1 LFVNSYPPKNP
12 TLFHQRRKFLK
23 KYHLERRSC
32 AWLVL
37 LALVLAACT
46 QHQPATPTPESNS
59 EAPLYGLDDPNR
71 IPGAYIVVMKDGSE
85 EQAGLSAASLSS
97 LSTLEGLS
105 LKTQYAME
113 GFQGFAAQMTE
124 PALEQIRKNPNV
136 AYIETDSI
144 IKVDT
149 SNARENNLSPLAPA
163 VSWGQDRIDQ
173 HDLPLNNT
181 INQTKTGRGVNVY
194 VLDTGIRRTHLEF
207 GARVVGG
214 TGFIPDGNG
223 TTDCNGHG
231 THVAGTI
238 GGSTVGVAYEVTLI
252 PVRIFDCDGAS
263 TASSAIDGI
272 NWISNNV
279 QYPAVANASF
289 GTSAPKQ
296 ALDDAVR
303 ASIAKGITYVVAAMN
318 DEVDACT
325 ASPARVTE
333 AITVG
338 ATVDTDARWV
348 GSNWGRCVDIF
359 APGVDI
365 RSSYYVNDSA
375 YFYNSGT
382 SMAAPHVT
390 GAVAMMLTSD
400 PLYSTP
406 ATTPYAVQR
415 RIKACSTK
423 FAVTN
428 ARSINSHLLHLCNDV
443 QFEFGDVNGDK
454 RQDMIRFTEQGT
466 DVAIATVSGFR
477 AFKFWSADFS
487 YSKGWRETRHLRR
500 VGDVNGDGKADII
513 GFGEDGVYVATSTGS
528 SFSFKGKWLNDLS
541 YTSGAWRITEHE
553 RRVADVN
560 GDNKADLIAFGNFG
574 VYVALSTGTS
584 FNLKTQWSPGFGV
597 DWGWNKTRH
606 VRQVADVN
614 GDKKADV
621 VGFGEDGVH
630 VALSSGSSFDYS
642 GKWLDA
648 FAINTGWSVYR
659 HDRQLGDVN
668 GDGKAD
674 IVGFGDNATY
684 VSLSTGSS
692 FAPPTAPQSEFDYE
706 AGWRVADTYSP
717 FSFNA
722 LFGDYAVSHPR
733 FVTDYTGNG
742 RADIIGLGNVNKPF
756 KEVALAVATTFGFS
770 EKQIIKV
777 ARE

>member
-1 LFVNSYPPKNP
+1 VNAE
-12 TLFHQRRKFLK
+12 RKLG
-23 KYHLERRSC
+23 
-32 AWLVL
+32 AWFVL
-37 LALVLAACT
+37 LAVLLAACS
-46 QHQPATPTPESNS
+46 QPQPNPSTSESNS
-59 EAPLYGLDDPNR
+59 EAPLYGMDDPNR
-71 IPGAYIVVMKDGSE
+71 IPGAYIVVMKDGNK
-85 EQAGLSAASLSS
+85 EQAGLSAASLSA
-97 LSTLEGLS
+97 LTTLEGLS
-105 LKTQYAME
+105 LKSQYATE
-113 GFQGFAAQMTE
+113 GFQGFSAQMTE
-124 PALEQIRKNPNV
+124 PALEQVRKNPNV
-136 AYIETDSI
+136 AYVETDSVI
-144 IKVDT
+144 TLET
-149 SNARENNLSPLAPA
+149 SPTTDAVTPLAPT
-163 VSWGQDRIDQ
+163 VSWGQDRVDQ
-173 HDLPLNNT
+173 HDLPLNNI

-194 VLDTGIRRTHLEF
+194 VIDTGIRRTHTEF
-207 GARVVGG
+207 GTRVATGVSFISDGRG
-214 TGFIPDGNG
+214 TD
-223 TTDCNGHG
+223 DCDGHG

-238 GGSTVGVAYEVTLI
+238 GGRTVGIAPEVTLI
-252 PVRIFDCDGAS
+252 PVRVLDCDGAS
-263 TASSAIDGI
+263 TASSVIDGI
-272 NWISNNV
+272 NWVTNNV
-279 QYPAVANASF
+279 RYPAVANASF
-289 GTSAPKQ
+289 STTSAPSLAVDQ
-296 ALDDAVR
+296 AIR
-303 ASIAKGITYVVAAMN
+303 ASVARNISYVVAAGN
-318 DEVDACT
+318 NEIDACNV
-325 ASPARVTE
+325 SPARVTE

-338 ATVDTDARWV
+338 ATINTDARWV
-348 GSNWGRCVDIF
+348 GSNWGNCVDVF

-365 RSSYYVNDSA
+365 RSAFNFSDSA
-375 YFYNSGT
+375 YFNNSGT

-390 GAVAMMLTSD
+390 GAVAATATPD
-400 PLYSTP
+400 PLYNFTGL
-406 ATTPYAVQR
+406 TPYSLQR

-423 FAVTN
+423 FAVTD
-428 ARSINSHLLHLCNDV
+428 ARSINNHLLHLCNDV

-477 AFKFWSADFS
+477 AFKFWSAEFS

-500 VGDVNGDGKADII
+500 VGDVNGDGRADIV

-528 SFSFKGKWLNDLS
+528 SFTFQGKWLNDLS

-584 FNLKTQWSPGFGV
+584 FNIKTQWNTGFGA

-614 GDKKADV
+614 GDKKADL
-621 VGFGEDGVH
+621 VGFGEDGVW
-630 VALSSGSSFDYS
+630 VALSNGSSFGDA
-642 GKWLDA
+642 GMWLGS
-648 FAINTGWSVYR
+648 FAINTGWSVYK

-692 FAPPTAPQSEFDYE
+692 FAAPTAPQPEFDFE
-706 AGWRVADTYSP
+706 SGWRVAETYSP
-717 FSFNA
+717 FSSSA
-722 LFGDYAVSHPR
+722 TFGTFGAAHPR

-742 RADIIGLGNVNKPF
+742 RADIVGLGNVNKPF

-770 EKQIIKV
+770 NKQIIKL